1 MTIDN
6 SPSGRAA
13 STRATLFDPLEF
25 GGITLG
31 NRIVM
36 APMTRSRAGAGDVP
50 GALSATYYAQRA
62 SAGLIVTEGTQ
73 ISPLG
78 KGYPFTPGI
87 YSDAQID
94 GWQRVT
100 DAVHR
105 AGGRIFVQLAHVGRI
120 GHPDLQPDGAL
131 PVAPS
136 AIQPDGQAFTPAGPQ
151 PYPVPRALE
160 TNEIP
165 GIVEQYAHA
174 AQAALRAGFDGVEIH
189 AGNGYLLDQFLR
201 DGTNRRTD
209 PYGGTIDNRIRLP
222 LDVVRAVG
230 RVVSAARVGVRI
242 SPVTPHFGGIADS
255 QPQAL
260 FDRFANRL
268 TGLAAYLH
276 VVEGIPQSA
285 ADQAPPF
292 DYRALRRAFG
302 GFYIANGGYTKA
314 RAQQALDDGH
324 ADLVSFGYPFIA
336 NPDFVTRI
344 RHDRPLA
351 HADMSTAYGGGEAGY
366 TDYPTLDV

>member
-136 AIQPDGQAFTPAGPQ
+136 AIQPDGQAFTPAGPK
-151 PYPVPRALE
+151 PHPVPRAL
-160 TNEIP
+160 
-165 GIVEQYAHA
+165 
-174 AQAALRAGFDGVEIH
+174 
-189 AGNGYLLDQFLR
+189 
-201 DGTNRRTD
+201 
-209 PYGGTIDNRIRLP
+209 
-222 LDVVRAVG
+222 
-230 RVVSAARVGVRI
+230 
-242 SPVTPHFGGIADS
+242 
-255 QPQAL
+255 
-260 FDRFANRL
+260 
-268 TGLAAYLH
+268 
-276 VVEGIPQSA
+276 
-285 ADQAPPF
+285 
-292 DYRALRRAFG
+292 
-302 GFYIANGGYTKA
+302 
-314 RAQQALDDGH
+314 
-324 ADLVSFGYPFIA
+324 
-336 NPDFVTRI
+336 
-344 RHDRPLA
+344 
-351 HADMSTAYGGGEAGY
+351 
-366 TDYPTLDV
+366 

>member
-1 MTIDN
+1 MTTHR
-6 SPSGRAA
+6 SPPQRPDPTGF
-13 STRATLFDPLEF
+13 TLFEPIEF
-25 GGITLG
+25 GRITLK

-36 APMTRSRAGAGDVP
+36 APMTRSRAGAGDAP
-50 GALSATYYAQRA
+50 GSINAAYYAQRA
-62 SAGLIVTEGTQ
+62 SAGLIVTEGAQ
-73 ISPLG
+73 ISPQG

-87 YSDAQID
+87 YSDAQIA
-94 GWQRVT
+94 GWKQVT

-105 AGGRIFVQLAHVGRI
+105 EGGRIFVQLAHVGRI

-136 AIQPDGQAFTPAGPQ
+136 AIRPDGNAYTPAGPK
-151 PYPVPRALE
+151 PHPVPRALE
-160 TNEIP
+160 TSEMS
-165 GIVEQYAHA
+165 GIVEQYVHA
-174 AQAALRAGFDGVEIH
+174 AHSALRAGFDGVEIH

-209 PYGGTIDNRIRLP
+209 RYGGTIDNRIQLP
-222 LDVVRAVG
+222 LDVVHAVG
-230 RVVSAARVGVRI
+230 RVVSPGRVGVRI
-242 SPVTPHFGGIADS
+242 SPVTPNFGGISDS
-255 QPQAL
+255 DPQAL
-260 FDRFANRL
+260 FERFADRL
-268 TGLAAYLH
+268 SGLATYLH
-276 VVEGIPQSA
+276 VVEGIPQA
-285 ADQAPPF
+285 APDQTPSF

-302 GFYIANGGYTKA
+302 GFYIANNGYTKA

-351 HADMSTAYGGGEAGY
+351 HADMSTAYGGSEAGY
-366 TDYPTLDV
+366 TDYPTLDA

>member
-1 MTIDN
+1 MTLD
-6 SPSGRAA
+6 SSLPRRSETAGP
-13 STRATLFDPLEF
+13 TLFDPLEL
-25 GGITLG
+25 GPVTLG

-36 APMTRSRAGAGDVP
+36 APMTRSRAGAGDAP
-50 GALSATYYAQRA
+50 GAINAVYYAQRA

-73 ISPLG
+73 ISPQG
-78 KGYPFTPGI
+78 KGYPSTPGI
-87 YSDAQID
+87 YSDAQIA
-94 GWQRVT
+94 GWKRVT

-105 AGGRIFVQLAHVGRI
+105 EGGRIFVQLAHVGRI

-136 AIQPDGQAFTPAGPQ
+136 AIRPDGQAFTPSGPQ
-151 PYPVPRALE
+151 PHPVPRALD
-160 TNEIP
+160 THEIP
-165 GIVEQYAHA
+165 RIVEQYAQAAHA
-174 AQAALRAGFDGVEIH
+174 ALQAGFDGVEIH

-209 PYGGTIDNRIRLP
+209 PYGGTIDKRIRLP

-230 RVVSAARVGVRI
+230 HVVGPGRVGVRI
-242 SPVTPHFGGIADS
+242 SPVTPYFGGIADS
-255 QPQAL
+255 HPQAL
-260 FDRFANRL
+260 FDRFADRL

-276 VVEGIPQSA
+276 VVEGIPQVA
-285 ADQAPPF
+285 ADQAPSF

-302 GFYIANGGYTKA
+302 GLYVANGGYTKA
-314 RAQQALDDGH
+314 RAQQALDEGS

-336 NPDFVTRI
+336 NPDLVTRI

-351 HADMSTAYGGGEAGY
+351 KADLSTAYGGGEAGY
-366 TDYPTLDV
+366 TDYPALDA